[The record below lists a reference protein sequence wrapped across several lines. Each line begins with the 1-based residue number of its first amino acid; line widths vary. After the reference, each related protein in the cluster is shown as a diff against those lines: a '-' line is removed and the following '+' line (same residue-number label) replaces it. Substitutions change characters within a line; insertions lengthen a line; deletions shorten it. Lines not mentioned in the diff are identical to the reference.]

1 MKHLTFACLLF
12 FTISPFFLTSC
23 GGNQEKKT
31 TTSTDSTTNVT
42 TTTDTSKPTIVTSPT
57 NMMVVKHKVSN
68 FAKFQSSYD
77 AHDSLRLANGLHTYV
92 IGRGVGDSNTVLVAL
107 KVDDTAK
114 AKAFSKD
121 ASLKKAMQQAGVVG
135 PPTIMFTT
143 LVYQDTATLGSNMR
157 SMTTFK
163 VKDWE
168 SWRKA
173 FESSR
178 QVRTDNGLMDRVYGY
193 DVDDNHK
200 VGLVVAVM
208 DSAKANA
215 FWKSDL
221 IKQKRAESGVVGV
234 PERFNYRVVKKY

>member
-1 MKHLTFACLLF
+1 MKPLPFACLLF
-12 FTISPFFLTSC
+12 FTTIPFFLTSC
-23 GGNQEKKT
+23 GSNQEKT

-42 TTTDTSKPTIVTSPT
+42 TSTDTSKTTVITSPT
-57 NMMVVKHKVSN
+57 NMMVVKHKISN

-77 AHDSLRLANGLHTYV
+77 SRDSLRLANGLHTYV

-107 KVDDTAK
+107 KVDDIAK

-135 PPTIMFTT
+135 APTITFST
-143 LVYQDTATLGSNMR
+143 LVYQDTVTLSSNVR
-157 SMTTFK
+157 SMTSFK

-168 SWRKA
+168 NWRKS

-200 VGLVVAVM
+200 VGLVVAVI

-221 IKQKRAESGVVGV
+221 IKQKRAESGVVGE
-234 PERFNYRVVKKY
+234 PERFIYRVVKKY

>member
-1 MKHLTFACLLF
+1 MKHLSYACMLLF
-12 FTISPFFLTSC
+12 IATPFFLTSC
-23 GGNQEKKT
+23 GGNQEEKK
-31 TTSTDSTTNVT
+31 TTSTDSNINVT
-42 TTTDTSKPTIVTSPT
+42 TATSKTTIVTTPT

-68 FAKFQSSYD
+68 FAKFEASYD

-92 IGRGVGDSNTVLVAL
+92 IGRSVGDSNTVMVAL
-107 KVDDTAK
+107 IVDDIAK

-121 ASLKKAMQQAGVVG
+121 ASLKEAMHQAGVVG
-135 PPTIMFTT
+135 APTIMFTT
-143 LVYQDTATLGSNMR
+143 LVYQDTTTPGSNIR

-168 SWRKA
+168 SWRKS

-178 QVRTDNGLMDRVYGY
+178 QVRVDNGLMDRAYGY
-193 DVDDNHK
+193 DMDDNHK
-200 VGLVVAVM
+200 VGLVVAVI
-208 DSAKANA
+208 DSAKATA

-221 IKQKRAESGVVGV
+221 IKQKRAESGVVGE